1 MHPNLSF
8 EQAPPIWVPYRF
20 FLTAPLFGIAAGLL
34 LAWAGPDALASRWT
48 PMALALTHLMV
59 AGFMLQAMCGA
70 LLQFIPVAA
79 GANIWRAGLVASL
92 VHPALVVGVALLAGG
107 FLAGPGPWFAAGA
120 GLIVTALS
128 GYVAV
133 AGFALFRAPAQG
145 ATIVALRVA
154 VLALVVTYVLGFTLT
169 LGLRGSPGVPLL
181 EITHVH
187 AAWGLGGWSLLLLS
201 GVSYYVVPMFQLT
214 PAYPVWLG
222 RLLPWGLLTV
232 LLLWAAQ
239 LSGRA
244 FGWQSWVLL
253 AGLLLAGT
261 FAVVTLRLQALRRRR
276 VPDVTLTLFRG
287 GMASLL
293 AAIVAL
299 VATIAVPPAP
309 TFVAAFSSMTFL
321 AAPEWAVAIGILTFV
336 GLFVSVITGMLYKIV
351 PFLNWLHLQ
360 RLGGLTVL
368 PPNMKQMIPE
378 RAMIGQMRLHF
389 VALAALLVAVA
400 WPPLTVAAGLL
411 FAASCAWL
419 EWNLLS
425 GVRVY
430 RDFRDRIRAAA
441 ACHAP

>member
-1 MHPNLSF
+1 
-8 EQAPPIWVPYRF
+8 
-20 FLTAPLFGIAAGLL
+20 
-34 LAWAGPDALASRWT
+34 
-48 PMALALTHLMV
+48 
-59 AGFMLQAMCGA
+59 
-70 LLQFIPVAA
+70 
-79 GANIWRAGLVASL
+79 
-92 VHPALVVGVALLAGG
+92 
-107 FLAGPGPWFAAGA
+107 
-120 GLIVTALS
+120 
-128 GYVAV
+128 
-133 AGFALFRAPAQG
+133 
-145 ATIVALRVA
+145 
-154 VLALVVTYVLGFTLT
+154 
-169 LGLRGSPGVPLL
+169 
-181 EITHVH
+181 
-187 AAWGLGGWSLLLLS
+187 
-201 GVSYYVVPMFQLT
+201 MFQLT

-232 LLLWAAQ
+232 LLLWATQ

-299 VATIAVPPAP
+299 LATIAVPPAP
-309 TFVAAFSSMTFL
+309 TFVATFSSMTFL

-430 RDFRDRIRAAA
+430 RDFRDRIRAAD